1 MSPTRKKQATDV
13 GDARADRPAHDATA
27 AARAARTARA
37 PRPRR
42 RLVKR
47 ELVDRFIDLVLEQ
60 GAAHYREFAWRDT
73 RDPYATAISEIM
85 LQQTQAPR
93 VVGYFDRWMERF
105 PTADALAAAP
115 LPDVLEEWQGLGY
128 NRRALQV
135 KRLAETVSEEHNG
148 ELPETYDELLAL
160 PGIGPSTAAGIVIF
174 AHDAPALYYET
185 NVRTVYLHEVWP
197 KAEEVHD
204 RDVLEVARRV
214 LARVVERGVS
224 PRRWTYALLD
234 YGAWLKKEYPN
245 PSRRSKQYVKH
256 AKFEGSNRQKRGAL
270 LRAVVGDP
278 GRGVG
283 EYAEAVGYDLATAEQ
298 VLAALAA
305 DGFLACDA
313 SGCWGVPAN

>member
-1 MSPTRKKQATDV
+1 MSKVDKQ
-13 GDARADRPAHDATA
+13 HS
-27 AARAARTARA
+27 A

-47 ELVDRFIDLVLEQ
+47 ELVDAFIDLVLAQ

-93 VVGYFDRWMERF
+93 VVGFFDRWMERF

-115 LPDVLEEWQGLGY
+115 LDLVLENWQGLGY

-135 KRLAETVSEEHNG
+135 KRLAETIANECGG
-148 ELPETYDELLAL
+148 ELPVRYRELLEL
-160 PGIGPSTAAGIVIF
+160 PGVGPSTAAGIVIF
-174 AHDAPALYYET
+174 AHDEPALYYET

-204 RDVLEVARRV
+204 RDVLEVAGRV
-214 LARVVERGVS
+214 LDRVVARGIS

-234 YGAWLKKEYPN
+234 YGAWLKKEFPN
-245 PSRRSKQYVKH
+245 PSRRSKQYVRH
-256 AKFEGSNRQKRGAL
+256 AKFEGSNRQKRGAV

-278 GRGVG
+278 GRSVA
-283 EYAEAVGYDLATAEQ
+283 EYAEAIGYDLATTER
-298 VLAALAA
+298 VLAALGE
-305 DGFLACDA
+305 DGFLACDD
-313 SGCWGVPAN
+313 SGCWGVPGA